1 MLRHRLM
8 SDKPA
13 ALSPSTRFTDV
24 FVTDEQTGSCW
35 TAGKAE
41 IREGLIRIEI
51 GRRAAAAAPAEV
63 VSQPK
68 HTFTFHALDAAG
80 RKRTFVNLVV
90 DRDRTTGK
98 VIVFR

>member
-1 MLRHRLM
+1 M

-24 FVTDEQTGSCW
+24 FVTDEQTGACW

-51 GRRAAAAAPAEV
+51 ARKPRSGEQVKPAD
-63 VSQPK
+63 QPK
-68 HTFTFHALDAAG
+68 HTFTFLARDGAG
-80 RKRTFVNLVV
+80 RQRSFVNLVV
-90 DRDRTTGK
+90 DRDLTTGK
-98 VIVFR
+98 VVVFR

>member
-1 MLRHRLM
+1 M

-24 FVTDEQTGSCW
+24 FVTDEQTGVCW

-41 IREGLIRIEI
+41 IHEGLIRIEI
-51 GRRAAAAAPAEV
+51 ARKPHSPEQPKPV
-63 VSQPK
+63 DQPK
-68 HTFTFHALDAAG
+68 HTFTFLARDGAG
-80 RKRTFVNLVV
+80 RQRTFVNLVV

>member
-1 MLRHRLM
+1 MLRGIPSM

-24 FVTDEQTGSCW
+24 FVTDEQTGVCW
-35 TAGKAE
+35 SAGKAE

-51 GRRAAAAAPAEV
+51 ARRTPVAPVE
-63 VSQPK
+63 QPK
-68 HTFTFHALDAAG
+68 HTFTFLARDGAG
-80 RKRTFVNLVV
+80 RQRTFVNLVV

-98 VIVFR
+98 VLVFR

>member
-1 MLRHRLM
+1 M

-24 FVTDEQTGSCW
+24 FVTDEQTGVCW
-35 TAGKAE
+35 SAGKAE

-51 GRRAAAAAPAEV
+51 ARRAANPSVAE
-63 VSQPK
+63 QPK
-68 HTFTFHALDAAG
+68 HTFTFLARDGAG
-80 RKRTFVNLVV
+80 RQRTFVNLVL

-98 VIVFR
+98 VVVFR